1 MMKLSVV
8 DVSYAGEAGIS
19 ALRSVQQELNQATQ
33 IEDWEKIRQL
43 DAICANLIEKVIA
56 ANQADKSTLV
66 RALSELKGVYANL
79 IIRCHQE
86 MDVLEKVS

>member
-1 MMKLSVV
+1 MALKLVEN
-8 DVSYAGEAGIS
+8 SYAGESGIA
-19 ALRSVQQELNQATQ
+19 ALRSVQQELNQAAQ
-33 IEDWEKIRQL
+33 LEDWEKIRQL
-43 DAICANLIEKVIA
+43 DAICASMIEKVIA
-56 ANQADKSTLV
+56 ANQEDKSTLV

>member
-1 MMKLSVV
+1 MSLHLIKDPVYV
-8 DVSYAGEAGIS
+8 GESGIA
-19 ALRSVQQELNQATQ
+19 ALRSVQQELALATKR
-33 IEDWEKIRQL
+33 EDWAHIRQL

-56 ANQADKSTLV
+56 ANHDDKSTLV

-79 IIRCHQE
+79 IIKCHQE

>member
-1 MMKLSVV
+1 MSLSLV
-8 DVSYAGEAGIS
+8 DVSYAGEEGIA
-19 ALRSVQQELNQATQ
+19 ALRSVQQELNQAAQ

-43 DAICANLIEKVIA
+43 DAICANLIEKVIV
-56 ANQADKSTLV
+56 ANHADKSTLV

>member
-1 MMKLSVV
+1 MKLAVV
-8 DVSYAGEAGIS
+8 KNSYAGEAGIA
-19 ALRSVQQELNQATQ
+19 ALRSVQGELNQAAQ
-33 IEDWEKIRQL
+33 LEDWEKIRQL
-43 DAICANLIEKVIA
+43 DAICANMIEKVIA
-56 ANQADKSTLV
+56 ANQEDKSTLV

>member
-1 MMKLSVV
+1 MKLTLVENY
-8 DVSYAGEAGIS
+8 YAGEAGIT
-19 ALRSVQQELNQATQ
+19 ALRLVQGELNQAAQ
-33 IEDWEKIRQL
+33 LEDWEKIRQL
-43 DAICANLIEKVIA
+43 DAICASLIEKVIA
-56 ANQADKSTLV
+56 ANQEDKSTLV

>member
-1 MMKLSVV
+1 MKLTLVENY
-8 DVSYAGEAGIS
+8 YAGEAGIT
-19 ALRSVQQELNQATQ
+19 ALRSVQGELNQAAQ
-33 IEDWEKIRQL
+33 LEDWEKIRQL
-43 DAICANLIEKVIA
+43 DAICASLIEKVIA
-56 ANQADKSTLV
+56 ANQEDKSTLV